1 MNPLLRRRSSRRTPR
16 NRPLGAGLA
25 LVALAGILVVAVS
38 TAGCSS
44 NKASQNKVE
53 MTFIIPELA
62 NPFYVPGKRGARS
75 AARKYAVDL
84 RIVGTQQ
91 FDVRQQFA
99 LIDDALTAGTQ
110 AILVV
115 PGDPTTLNNPIAQ
128 AKKKGVYAGT
138 VFLDAP
144 ASKRDFF
151 IGHDVVGE
159 GREQGTRVLQALHRR
174 GASGTVQAAITT
186 CAPGSTGQE
195 GRRTGFTQ
203 VVTKQN
209 PYKAE
214 FQVKVVAYL
223 NATGEPAKSLANHQ
237 TLLLAH
243 PDLKVIYPMCAIN
256 TLSAGELVKAENR
269 KDIIIAGH
277 DWLPQTLDL
286 IEQGWIPWS
295 VGEAP
300 YDNCYKAVQWL
311 AQAVRGTK
319 PVPHG
324 LFTTKT
330 ILATRA
336 NLAEIRSSPN
346 ASG

>member
-1 MNPLLRRRSSRRTPR
+1 MNHRLNRRPSRRTPR
-16 NRPLGAGLA
+16 NRVLVAGLA
-25 LVALAGILVVAVS
+25 AVALAGIVVAA
-38 TAGCSS
+38 TATAAA
-44 NKASQNKVE
+44 KPARASQARVK
-53 MTFIIPELA
+53 MTIIIPELA
-62 NPFYVPGKRGARS
+62 NPFYIPGEKGARR
-75 AARKYAVDL
+75 AADTYAVDL
-84 RIVGTQQ
+84 QIVGTQQ
-91 FDVRQQFA
+91 FDVHQQIA
-99 LIDDALTAGTQ
+99 LFDDALTAGTQ
-110 AILVV
+110 AILAV
-115 PGDPTTLNNPIAQ
+115 PGDPTTLNRAIAK
-128 AKKKGVYAGT
+128 AKAKAVYVGT

-144 ASKRDFF
+144 TSTRDFF
-151 IGHDVVGE
+151 VGHDVVGE

-174 GASGTVQAAITT
+174 GASGVVEAVITT

-195 GRRTGFTQ
+195 GRRTGFTR

-214 FQVKVVAYL
+214 FQVKIVAYL

-237 TLLLAH
+237 NLLLAH
-243 PDLKVIYPMCAIN
+243 PDVKVIYPMCAIN
-256 TLSAGELVKAENR
+256 TLSAGQVVKAKNR

-286 IEQGWIPWS
+286 IDQGWIPWS

-330 ILATRA
+330 ILATKA
-336 NLAEIRSSPN
+336 NLAQIRKSPN